1 VHRLLCSWVENVNFA
16 FTSTDHAN
24 TAIGS
29 HCSGISELPILHAQ
43 VFAELLIAEVIL
55 LEFELEFTFSLK
67 SALLFIQPKIK
78 KFL

>member
-1 VHRLLCSWVENVNFA
+1 MHRLLGSWVENVNFA
-16 FTSTDHAN
+16 FTSTDHAH

-29 HCSGISELPILHAQ
+29 HCFTIGELPILSGL
-43 VFAELLIAEVIL
+43 VFAELLIAKVIL

-67 SALLFIQPKIK
+67 SALLFSQLEVK